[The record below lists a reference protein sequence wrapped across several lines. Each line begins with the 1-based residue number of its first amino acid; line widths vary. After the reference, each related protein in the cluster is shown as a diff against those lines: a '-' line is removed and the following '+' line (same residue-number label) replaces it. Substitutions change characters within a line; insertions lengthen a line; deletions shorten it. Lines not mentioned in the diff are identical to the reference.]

1 MNQEIRRKDN
11 AERRAKLARAAARAG
26 FEDVHV
32 VSRETA
38 TEVLTPRRAELL
50 DYLKE
55 HEVTSV
61 RDLARG
67 VERDKGTVSR
77 DLALLA
83 EHDLIEYA
91 EEEENRKVPRL
102 AHETVLM
109 EPVV

>member
-1 MNQEIRRKDN
+1 MGQTTRRTGSAD
-11 AERRAKLARAAARAG
+11 RRGKLARAAAQGG

-38 TEVLTPRRAELL
+38 TEVLTPRRTELL
-50 DYLKE
+50 DYLGQ
-55 HEVTSV
+55 HEVSSV

-83 EHDLIEYA
+83 EHDLVVFDA
-91 EEEENRKVPRL
+91 DGARKVPRL
-102 AHETVLM
+102 AHTTILV
-109 EPVV
+109 EPLT